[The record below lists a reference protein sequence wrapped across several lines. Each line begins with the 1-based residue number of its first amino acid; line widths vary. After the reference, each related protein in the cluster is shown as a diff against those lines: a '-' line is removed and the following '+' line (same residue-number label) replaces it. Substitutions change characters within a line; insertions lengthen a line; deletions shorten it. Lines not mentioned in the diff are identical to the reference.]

1 MLSPDYQEFAN
12 RGAAGYPWQYRD
24 FTSWHERSDR
34 NRPGVAGLP
43 RKTSTKAEL
52 SACRRAQMAFC
63 AAANAFLTWTP
74 RWRSRII
81 RGSMLQSG

>member
-24 FTSWHERSDR
+24 FTSWHGRTDR
-34 NRPGVAGLP
+34 NRGCVAGLP

-52 SACRRAQMAFC
+52 SACRWAQNCFC
-63 AAANAFLTWTP
+63 APCERVL
-74 RWRSRII
+74 
-81 RGSMLQSG
+81 SM